1 MSYSVLY
8 QPGAKGVDRALSND
22 TGSTGREDDY
32 FTKEHEQ
39 IPDWRA
45 YWDRKGTWWRQE
57 RLITKERR
65 DWLME
70 RLSSGEQPFK
80 GLWLERA
87 DIEWLLVADGVGQHK
102 QEPSDIP
109 WLLNGVLSEERQRQR
124 GALTWLVMHGPPE
137 PAREPSLS
145 KALVNTGLN
154 LRGALVREGTNLTGL
169 PLIGAQF
176 QDADLAGVQLQGASL
191 WRAQLQGANLEEV
204 NLQGAALE
212 EAHLQRA
219 KLGRAHLQRAE
230 LGRAHLQRAKLG
242 KANLE
247 EANLQGA
254 ALEKAHLQR
263 AELKRANLQRAKLG
277 KANLQGADLRGA
289 QLQGADLQGAQLQGT
304 GNLEPAM
311 LSGAIFDLQT
321 NLLDAVLG
329 DRDHGF
335 VSVADVMW
343 NGVNLAVVDWS
354 GLLPEPGILPWCAGT
369 LAGWRARLA
378 GLRMRVDG
386 RLNWFAQ
393 SWFHRRSARLD
404 QARTQV
410 HDRQTALI
418 NRARRA
424 KGAQLGD
431 EHVARATPK
440 KHTMWLDL
448 WLERYHAAIR
458 ANRQLALALQGQGLN
473 EVGAELAYRA
483 QVLQRSVLWQE
494 RRWASGLVSWVLER
508 IAGYGYR
515 PWRAFRAYVATLIIF
530 TGLNLLVPEVFA
542 TKGHLTL
549 GQAIIESVLS
559 FHGRG
564 LLPTQGIATDVHYGY
579 VAAIEAFVGLII
591 EATFIATLTQRFFR

>member
-1 MSYSVLY
+1 MGSSVLY
-8 QPGAKGVDRALSND
+8 RPVAKEVDRALSNG
-22 TGSTGREDDY
+22 TGSAGREDDY

-39 IPDWRA
+39 IPDWRT

-109 WLLNGVLSEERQRQR
+109 WLLNGVLSEEHQRQR
-124 GALTWLVMHGPPE
+124 AVLTWLGIHGPPE
-137 PAREPSLS
+137 PEREPLVG

-154 LRGALVREGTNLTGL
+154 LRGALVREGTNLKGL

-176 QDADLAGVQLQGASL
+176 QDADLSGVQLQGASL
-191 WRAQLQGANLEEV
+191 WRANLQEANLQEA
-204 NLQGAALE
+204 NLQGAGLE

-219 KLGRAHLQRAE
+219 KLERAQ
-230 LGRAHLQRAKLG
+230 
-242 KANLE
+242 
-247 EANLQGA
+247 
-254 ALEKAHLQR
+254 
-263 AELKRANLQRAKLG
+263 LQRAKLG

-304 GNLEPAM
+304 GHLEPAV

-354 GLLPEPGILPWCAGT
+354 GLLPEPGMLTWFVGT

-386 RLNWFAQ
+386 RLNWIAQ
-393 SWFHRRSARLD
+393 LWFHRRSARLD

-410 HDRQTALI
+410 HDRQTALLH
-418 NRARRA
+418 R
-424 KGAQLGD
+424 
-431 EHVARATPK
+431 E
-440 KHTMWLDL
+440 
-448 WLERYHAAIR
+448 
-458 ANRQLALALQGQGLN
+458 
-473 EVGAELAYRA
+473 
-483 QVLQRSVLWQE
+483 
-494 RRWASGLVSWVLER
+494 
-508 IAGYGYR
+508 
-515 PWRAFRAYVATLIIF
+515 
-530 TGLNLLVPEVFA
+530 
-542 TKGHLTL
+542 
-549 GQAIIESVLS
+549 
-559 FHGRG
+559 
-564 LLPTQGIATDVHYGY
+564 
-579 VAAIEAFVGLII
+579 
-591 EATFIATLTQRFFR
+591 